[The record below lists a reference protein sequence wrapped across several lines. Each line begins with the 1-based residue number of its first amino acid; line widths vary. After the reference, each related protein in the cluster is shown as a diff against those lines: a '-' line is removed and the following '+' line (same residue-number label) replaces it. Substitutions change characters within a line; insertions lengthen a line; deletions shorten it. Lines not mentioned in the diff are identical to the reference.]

1 MRLLFSLLVAGALS
15 LLAGLAASWIATLTP
30 RQGEGLACNLDD
42 AIGAYAVLIWAGLG
56 PPIFGVILFI
66 ARNRVTLAGGMILL
80 LVPLVAFILG
90 GLVESWR
97 TIGIEP
103 YKDLRQVLVMFVP
116 AALPVI
122 AQGLVLRSPYAGKQ
136 AAAPDLPAP
145 IAAKAEAPESTTR
158 PGEPIKAGG
167 GFTPFPTE

>member
-42 AIGAYAVLIWAGLG
+42 AIGAYAVLIWAW
-56 PPIFGVILFI
+56 PPHLRRDPFI

-80 LVPLVAFILG
+80 LVPLVALILG
-90 GLVESWR
+90 GLIESWR

-122 AQGLVLRSPYAGKQ
+122 AQGVVLRSPYAGKQ

>member
-56 PPIFGVILFI
+56 PLIFGVILFI

-90 GLVESWR
+90 LIESWR
-97 TIGIEP
+97 TIGIAP